1 MTVRVTRIA
10 VGLLLA
16 GALAWG
22 SQADAKPA
30 KAAHAAAHPKGGA
43 KADSGANT
51 HDAAPPGVETGVPEA
66 QRLAIQADVVWL
78 FNYGEMSAEEINA
91 HLVDQ
96 IKAFQRRNNGKDTG
110 TLTDQERAALA
121 DAVKAKQAAAG
132 WRLIDDTATGAR
144 LGVPEKLVPKTS
156 AMRAGSRWASA
167 GGQVVIE
174 TFRLHEASLP
184 ALFDQDKRAARR
196 EIGSSNLEPNS
207 LRHHR
212 PTRSQEI
219 RRAGAIE
226 AAAKCAGP

>member
-10 VGLLLA
+10 VCLLLA
-16 GALAWG
+16 GALACV

-51 HDAAPPGVETGVPEA
+51 HNAAPPGVETGVPEA
-66 QRLAIQADVVWL
+66 QRLAIQADIVWL
-78 FNYGEMSAEEINA
+78 FNYGEMGAEEINA
-91 HLVDQ
+91 HLIDQ

-121 DAVKAKQAAAG
+121 DAVKAKQAAVG
-132 WRLIDDTATGAR
+132 WRLIDDTTTGAR

-156 AMRAGSRWASA
+156 AMRTGSRWASA

-184 ALFDQDKRAARR
+184 DRK
-196 EIGSSNLEPNS
+196 SVV
-207 LRHHR
+207 
-212 PTRSQEI
+212 
-219 RRAGAIE
+219 
-226 AAAKCAGP
+226 